1 MTNHVHVIPNKEQ
14 ADPYS
19 GRSLLP
25 MLVIGLVLTLAGMFA
40 ALALS

>member
-1 MTNHVHVIPNKEQ
+1 MTSQARAIPNKDQ

-19 GRSLLP
+19 RNSLVP

>member
-1 MTNHVHVIPNKEQ
+1 MNDQARAIPNKDK

-19 GRSLLP
+19 RSSLLP

-40 ALALS
+40 ALAWS

>member
-1 MTNHVHVIPNKEQ
+1 MTSQTRAIPNK
-14 ADPYS
+14 DRYS
-19 GRSLLP
+19 GSSLP

>member
-1 MTNHVHVIPNKEQ
+1 MTNDAHPTPNKNK

-19 GRSLLP
+19 RSSLLP

-40 ALALS
+40 ALAWS